1 MGPRGAL
8 HSFGE
13 QADGRVFEWRIV
25 ARLLGYLRPYWR
37 RMLAA
42 LAFMLV
48 ASALTLATP
57 YLVKLAIDQS
67 IANGDISG
75 LTTIALLTAA
85 TFVGIY
91 VTSAFQRYLLSWVG
105 QRVLATLRSQL
116 PETLMAG
123 MGRKLPLTI
132 SRKCCPTA
140 AGLCLLLS
148 DGAAATRPR

>member
-1 MGPRGAL
+1 MSFSIGSSNSNMGPRGAL

-13 QADGRVFEWRIV
+13 QADGRIFEWHIV
-25 ARLLGYLRPYWR
+25 VRLLGYLRPYWP

-116 PETLMAG
+116 FRHLQA
-123 MGRKLPLTI
+123 LPLGFHDTHIVGVTI
-132 SRKCCPTA
+132 SRVIN
-140 AGLCLLLS
+140 
-148 DGAAATRPR
+148 D